1 MKKIFSFLLWQSNT
15 KHENKLTSKFPETRE
30 NTPAGQDG
38 SRKSPF
44 PSWVQ
49 TVVSSRTA
57 ARERSFSFQS
67 LKYYLWMK
75 TLCVTNPLP
84 RVSPNTR
91 PAGAPTGSTLHAPR
105 GLALHWPG
113 RALTVK
119 LATPFT
125 PSASLEISGLKL
137 RLHPQLF
144 ND

>member
-1 MKKIFSFLLWQSNT
+1 MKKISSFLLWQSNT
-15 KHENKLTSKFPETRE
+15 KHENKLISKFPETRE

-38 SRKSPF
+38 SRKSPS

-49 TVVSSRTA
+49 RAVSSRPA
-57 ARERSFSFQS
+57 AREHSSSFQS
-67 LKYYLWMK
+67 LSTITCEWR
-75 TLCVTNPLP
+75 LCA
-84 RVSPNTR
+84 SPAFFPASPHTR
-91 PAGAPTGSTLHAPR
+91 PAGAPTGSTPHAPR

-125 PSASLEISGLKL
+125 PSASLVISALKL
-137 RLHPQLF
+137 KLHPHLF